1 MAVFDL
7 SSYAGTTVDAAT
19 GEESGS
25 YLTVSGKDALFS
37 GAAVPKTPEH

>member
-1 MAVFDL
+1 MAVFEL

-19 GEESGS
+19 GEKSGS
-25 YLTVSGKDALFS
+25 YLTVSEKDALLS